1 MSGVGAHT
9 AIGNN
14 KIVCVRSGDRAYG
27 TPSSFGLSLSQY
39 NLNPTYCSWH
49 QISLPNGFYNI
60 NNNSNVLSVTV
71 YDASSV
77 AHTFTTTIP
86 TGNYTTSTLVGSFD
100 NTGTVTTKGVL
111 WNALNTNAT
120 SSAGAPANFFT
131 LAVNP
136 NSGFF
141 TLSCSTS
148 LWSFKINVLGSLD
161 WILGYRNAGIQTTSD
176 TSDAILDL
184 RSPPCIYIRSSLVAG
199 NYLTAKGSDSVL
211 AVVQNTALYSQ
222 TIFQR
227 LPQAE
232 IDTFT
237 VSGQLSMV
245 TFQLADE
252 YGHELPMDSG
262 QDWEISVHLYS

>member
-27 TPSSFGLSLSQY
+27 TPSNFGLSLSQY

-49 QISLPNGFYNI
+49 QISLPNGFYNVNANSQTI
-60 NNNSNVLSVTV
+60 NMAIWN
-71 YDASSV
+71 ASGTMFQFQAAV
-77 AHTFTTTIP
+77 P
-86 TGNYTTSTLVGSFD
+86 TGNYSSTTLLTALA
-100 NTGTVTTKGVL
+100 TPL
-111 WNALNTNAT
+111 NANAT
-120 SSAGAPANFFT
+120 AIAAAPPNFFT
-131 LAVNP
+131 LDVNA
-136 NSGFF
+136 NSGYF
-141 TLSCSTS
+141 TLSSSTTG
-148 LWSFKINVLGSLD
+148 WSFSVYGVGMLD
-161 WILGYRNAGIQTTSD
+161 WILGYRKSSIRGTSAIGD
-176 TSDAILDL
+176 TILDL

-252 YGHELPMDSG
+252 YGHELTMDSG